1 MPIYIRKLL
10 ENIKNWKSKFLFN
23 SICSILEKLFDIFP
37 EILLGIVV
45 DLVIHKKDS
54 LVAKLGITE
63 PIHQLIVLGI
73 LTGIIWSL
81 ESLFEYI
88 GEISWKNMAQNIQ
101 HTVRLKTYDHVQKL
115 DISWFNKNSTGNIL
129 NILNSDINQL
139 EMFFNTK
146 GINEI
151 IQLIVSSVATAGVY
165 FYLAPKMA
173 FFSIMPIP
181 LILIG
186 SAYLQKF
193 LFENYS
199 KVRESA
205 GIISSKLSN
214 NLQGITVI
222 KSFVAE
228 KDENKEME
236 KLSKDYRNYSK
247 KAIKISALIN
257 PTIRTIVL
265 LGFLVT
271 LIYGGWL
278 TFQGRLEVGS
288 YTTLLFLTPR
298 MLWPFRAISK
308 ITDSYQRSMASAS
321 RIFELLNTPIKINN
335 PSNPKTPKNIKGEI
349 TLSNIDFGYTEE
361 QDILKNVSL
370 KIKSGEYIGLV
381 GTTGAGK
388 STIIKLLLRLYDPQK
403 GTIEIDGIN
412 LKDFDLDYLRRIIGL
427 VDQNSFLF
435 DGTIYDNIVYGN
447 KNASKKEINKAT
459 NIAEIDEFISS
470 LPNGFDTHVGE
481 REMKLSGGQRQRICI
496 ARAIV
501 KDPKILIF
509 DEATSAVDNE
519 TETAIQKSLLSLK
532 HSRTMIVIAH
542 RLSTVRF
549 ADKILVLSE
558 NGIAEQ
564 GTHEELI
571 LKKGIYKNL
580 WDIQTGELN
589 NIY

>member
-1 MPIYIRKLL
+1 MHNNLIELV
-10 ENIKNWKSKFLFN
+10 KNTKKRKSKIIINTSF
-23 SICSILEKLFDIFP
+23 SILEKLFDIFP
-37 EILLGIVV
+37 EIFLGIVV
-45 DLVIHKKDS
+45 DLVVHKKDS
-54 LVAKLGITE
+54 LIAKIGIKEPFYQLIFLGIITA
-63 PIHQLIVLGI
+63 
-73 LTGIIWSL
+73 IIWSL
-81 ESLFEYI
+81 ESLFEYL
-88 GEISWKNMAQNIQ
+88 GEIGWKNMAQEIQ
-101 HTVRLKTYDHVQKL
+101 HNVRLKTYEHVQNL
-115 DISWFNKNSTGNIL
+115 DMSWFNEKSTGNIL

-139 EMFFNTK
+139 ERFFNK
-146 GINEI
+146 GANDI
-151 IQLIVSSVATAGVY
+151 IQLIFSSIATAGVY
-165 FYLAPKMA
+165 FYLTPKMA
-173 FFSIMPIP
+173 FFSMMPIP
-181 LILIG
+181 LILVG
-186 SAYLQKF
+186 SALLQKY
-193 LFENYS
+193 LFQNYS
-199 KVRESA
+199 KVREIA
-205 GIISSKLSN
+205 GYISSKLSN

-228 KDENKEME
+228 KDELKEIE
-236 KLSKDYRNYSK
+236 KLSKQYQVTNEK
-247 KAIKISALIN
+247 TIKLSSIVN

-271 LIYGGWL
+271 LLYGGWL
-278 TFQGRLEVGS
+278 TFNNKLDVGS

-308 ITDSYQRSMASAS
+308 ISDSYQRTIASSS
-321 RIFELLNTPIKINN
+321 RIFELLNTPIKIYNQI
-335 PSNPKTPKNIKGEI
+335 NPKTPKKMKGEI
-349 TLSNIDFGYTEE
+349 VFDNVDFSYIEE
-361 QDILKNVSL
+361 QNILKNVSL

-388 STIIKLLLRLYDPQK
+388 STITKLLLRLYDPQK
-403 GTIEIDGIN
+403 GTIEIDSIN
-412 LKDFDLDYLRRIIGL
+412 LKDFKLDYLRRIIGL

-447 KNASKKEINKAT
+447 KNASKKEIEKAT
-459 NIAEIDEFISS
+459 NIAEIDEFINS
-470 LPNGFDTHVGE
+470 LPNGFNTHVGE
-481 REMKLSGGQRQRICI
+481 RGMKLSGGQRQRVCI

-571 LKKGIYKNL
+571 LKKEIYKKL

-589 NIY
+589 NKS

>member
-10 ENIKNWKSKFLFN
+10 TNIKNWKFKLFLN
-23 SICSILEKLFDIFP
+23 SIYSILEKLFDIFP
-37 EILLGIVV
+37 EIFLGIVV
-45 DLVIHKKDS
+45 DLVVHKKDS
-54 LVAKLGITE
+54 LVGKLGITE
-63 PIHQLIVLGI
+63 PIHQLIILGI
-73 LTGIIWSL
+73 LTGIIWTL

-88 GEISWKNMAQNIQ
+88 GETSWKNMAQDIQ
-101 HTVRLKTYDHVQKL
+101 HKVRMKTYDHVQNL
-115 DISWFNKNSTGNIL
+115 DMSWFNEKSTGNIL
-129 NILNSDINQL
+129 NTLNSDINQL
-139 EMFFNTK
+139 EVFFNK
-146 GINEI
+146 GANEI

-173 FFSIMPIP
+173 FFSMMPIP

-228 KDENKEME
+228 KDEYKEIE
-236 KLSKDYRNYSK
+236 KLSNEYK
-247 KAIKISALIN
+247 KYNRRAIKISVLVN

-335 PSNPKTPKNIKGEI
+335 PSNPKIPKNIKGEI
-349 TLSNIDFGYTEE
+349 TLSNIDFGYTEK
-361 QDILKNVSL
+361 QNILKNISL
-370 KIKSGEYIGLV
+370 KIKAGEYIGLV

-403 GTIEIDGIN
+403 GTIEIDGTN
-412 LKDFDLDYLRRIIGL
+412 LKDFKLDYLRRIIGL

-447 KNASKKEINKAT
+447 KNASKKEIEKAT
-459 NIAEIDEFISS
+459 NIAEIDEFINS

-481 REMKLSGGQRQRICI
+481 RGMKLSGGQRQRICI

-549 ADKILVLSE
+549 ADKIYVLSE
-558 NGIAEQ
+558 NGIAEE

-580 WDIQTGELN
+580 WDIQTGDLN
-589 NIY
+589 NK